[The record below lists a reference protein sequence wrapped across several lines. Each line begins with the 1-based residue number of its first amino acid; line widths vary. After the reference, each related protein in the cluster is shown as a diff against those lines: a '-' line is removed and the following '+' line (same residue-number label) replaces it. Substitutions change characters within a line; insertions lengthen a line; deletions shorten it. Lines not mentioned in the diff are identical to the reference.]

1 MEIFNFLNENNINY
15 VVWKNSNL
23 INEFFEGRENLDIL
37 IDYDED
43 ELDSIFLSHGWIE
56 IKKVTINHERIKHY
70 YFLAEEKRFHIHI
83 YFD

>member
-43 ELDSIFLSHGWIE
+43 ELDS
-56 IKKVTINHERIKHY
+56 
-70 YFLAEEKRFHIHI
+70 
-83 YFD
+83 